1 MNKEIWD
8 SYHRDGTPAGGD
20 LVRGHRIPNGLYHM
34 ICTVAVTNTD
44 GSVLLV
50 QRDRRK
56 SFGGMWEASAG
67 GSALKGESPEQC
79 AMRELREETGIDGT
93 GMRSEGFYPDD
104 KFRSIIYEFSLST
117 DIPKD
122 SVKLQAGETQDY
134 RWVPREEFAEMM
146 RSRSRWNISPRSRH
160 FGYRI
165 IREAEEKGL
174 IPKREGR
181 RPKKKAPGASAGPGA
196 EKPARPRSDNR
207 ERKQNA
213 SKDRT
218 DSPRPVR
225 PPAKGTGRR
234 KSGRRGDQETKGGN
248 QTGTPRR
255 PQDRR
260 PREGS
265 APKGPKGNA
274 PKAQPSGRPRT
285 GAPVQGAPRGGRGR
299 RRHGQRSGEKRSGG
313 GGDGQRRHRR
323 GADRSQDHI
332 PHPGR
337 GHGEDSEP
345 QERSEIQRV

>member
-117 DIPKD
+117 NIPKD

-165 IREAEEKGL
+165 IR
-174 IPKREGR
+174 
-181 RPKKKAPGASAGPGA
+181 
-196 EKPARPRSDNR
+196 
-207 ERKQNA
+207 
-213 SKDRT
+213 
-218 DSPRPVR
+218 
-225 PPAKGTGRR
+225 
-234 KSGRRGDQETKGGN
+234 
-248 QTGTPRR
+248 
-255 PQDRR
+255 
-260 PREGS
+260 
-265 APKGPKGNA
+265 
-274 PKAQPSGRPRT
+274 
-285 GAPVQGAPRGGRGR
+285 
-299 RRHGQRSGEKRSGG
+299 
-313 GGDGQRRHRR
+313 
-323 GADRSQDHI
+323 
-332 PHPGR
+332 
-337 GHGEDSEP
+337 
-345 QERSEIQRV
+345 